1 MAATG
6 LFAEALAL
14 GVSSGP
20 ACLASCG
27 PVLMP
32 ALAAE
37 RKSARGTGVVLAE
50 FLAGRFGGYL
60 VFACAAW
67 LAGLSFELVPRAR
80 VITFGVADIGMAALL
95 AGYGVA
101 LGRRVAGCEGECPA
115 FRAHRLAGRFGGI
128 APLLLGF
135 LSGVSLCPPF
145 VAAGIRAAQGSGL
158 ASALLFF
165 ACFFVGTSIWFVP
178 SLGLSLLRRFSAVAV
193 VARLVL
199 FLLAGYYVYLGLIVL
214 GGVFLHA

>member
-1 MAATG
+1 MLAAG
-6 LFAEALAL
+6 FFAEALAL
-14 GVSSGP
+14 GFSSGP

-27 PVLMP
+27 PVLIP

-37 RKSARGTGVVLAE
+37 RKPAGGTGVILAE

-67 LAGLSFELVPRAR
+67 LAGASLALAPRPRLLAAGLAY
-80 VITFGVADIGMAALL
+80 FAMAALL
-95 AGYGVA
+95 AGYGVT
-101 LGRRVAGCEGECPA
+101 LRRRSDGCGGECPA
-115 FRAHRLAGRFGGI
+115 ARARGT

-145 VAAGIRAAQGSGL
+145 VAAGVRAAQVSGL
-158 ASALLFF
+158 AGALVFF

-178 SLGLSLLRRFSAVAV
+178 PVGVSLLRRFDAVSA

-199 FLLAGYYVYLGLIVL
+199 FLLAAYYGYLALIIL
-214 GGVFLHA
+214 GGVFVHG